1 MEIHDKVTNYEIG
14 LSSEK
19 PSLDKAEGID
29 RKQSQD
35 VQNKEGTKAVDQ
47 DAIVS
52 ISRAS
57 KEAQLIKEILE
68 SEEGVREERVSD
80 LKEKIESG
88 RYTMNYEEVASK
100 LVDTLLEDI

>member
-1 MEIHDKVTNYEIG
+1 MEIQDKVTTYEIG

-19 PSLDKAEGID
+19 PNLDKAEGVD

-35 VQNKEGTKAVDQ
+35 VQNKEGTKAADQ

-68 SEEGVREERVSD
+68 TEEGVREERVSD
-80 LKEKIESG
+80 LKGKIESG

-100 LVDTLLEDI
+100 LIDTLLEDV